1 VRTVALVLLA
11 LVGTVRAASV
21 GELED
26 RIGEE
31 KRELLRMRAELEDGR
46 RHLRE
51 ISQKAKDQEAQLK
64 QVESNISLGG
74 RILQRLDSTESLYRD
89 LVQRSKGELDAA
101 TESLKGRRELL
112 ARRIRQMY
120 EKGRPRPEVSW
131 IGRSDPQE
139 WMRTLMDF
147 QAVVR
152 SDRTLI
158 SMVRVRQRAASRQLQ
173 AHRTRV
179 EGLREISEQ
188 KKDDLAQLEEEHT
201 AKAGN
206 LAELKSKEDQERK
219 RLSQL
224 ESSQK
229 ALAKLLTDL
238 EHRREKAQEEKR
250 RAEGEAKK
258 REEQH
263 RKDVIQRRKQGKSPP
278 PPVKIEPAVV
288 EDKVLAGPPPGRK
301 GLCWPVQGAILSRFG
316 LETNPVL
323 KTVTRNLGIE
333 IAGKALQPV
342 LSAAGGR
349 VAAVTQLPGRG
360 TTVILEH
367 PGGYFSIYG
376 QLSRTR
382 VSEGQ
387 AVSACSE
394 VGTLAVD
401 KPPRVYF
408 EYRHNLKA
416 EDPLEWLT
424 R

>member
-1 VRTVALVLLA
+1 MRTVALVLLA

-188 KKDDLAQLEEEHT
+188 KKEDLAQLEEERT

-278 PPVKIEPAVV
+278 PPVKIEPAPM
-288 EDKVLAGPPPGRK
+288 EDKVLAGPPPARK

-387 AVSACSE
+387 PVSACSE

>member
-1 VRTVALVLLA
+1 VRILPLLA
-11 LVGTVRAASV
+11 LTLACAARAASV

-31 KRELLRMRAELEDGR
+31 KRELSRMRAELDEGR

-51 ISQKAKDQEAQLK
+51 IGQKAKDQEAQLK
-64 QVESNISLGG
+64 QVESNIALGD
-74 RILQRLDSTESLYRD
+74 RILQRLDSTEALYRD
-89 LVQRSKGELDAA
+89 LVRRSEQELNTA
-101 TESLKGRRELL
+101 TENLKGRRGLL

-120 EKGRPRPEVSW
+120 EKGRPRPEVAW

-139 WMRTLMDF
+139 WMRNLRDF

-152 SDRTLI
+152 SDRNLI
-158 SMVRVRQRAASRQLQ
+158 TMVRVRQKVAGRQLQ
-173 AHRTRV
+173 AHRARV
-179 EGLREISEQ
+179 EGLSEISEQ
-188 KKDDLAQLEEEHT
+188 KKQDLAQLEQERS
-201 AKAGN
+201 AKAES
-206 LAELKSKEDQERK
+206 LAELKSKADEERK
-219 RLSQL
+219 RLAQL

-229 ALAKLLTDL
+229 ALTKLLSDL
-238 EHRREKAQEEKR
+238 EHRREKAQEDKR

-263 RKDVIQRRKQGKSPP
+263 RKDVIQRKKQGKAPP
-278 PPVKIEPAVV
+278 PPVKIEPPVV
-288 EDKVLAGPPPGRK
+288 EDKVLAGPPPARK

-333 IAGKALQPV
+333 IAGKAFQPV
-342 LSAAGGR
+342 LSAATGR

-376 QLSRTR
+376 QLSKTR

-387 AVSACSE
+387 AVSACTE
-394 VGTLAVD
+394 VGTLAAD